1 LMEATMAFGTETLV
15 EVWRG
20 GRIESEHRGA
30 IAVVDAAGHLI
41 AHAGDVALTT
51 YLRSSAKPFQLLPL
65 LESGAADRLGF
76 TDRELAVIAGSHSGE
91 PRHLEAVQSILNKI
105 GLSDSALQ
113 CGVHVPFNAD
123 AARALRAANQPV
135 SVLHNNC
142 SGKHAGMLAQAIDRG
157 LSTADYL
164 DPHHPVQISIRQR
177 LAELADLDF
186 DAIGVGVDGCSAPC
200 FAMPLKNA
208 ARAFA
213 RLADAEST
221 RQAASTLAAARVV
234 QVMIDYPDMVAGED
248 RLDTDLMRA
257 ANGGTANGST
267 ANGSTANGSTA
278 NDGTV
283 NERAAHGRLFS
294 KGGAEGFHGVGVF
307 AHEGQPAFGVAWKV
321 GDGDGKRGGH
331 PAVIEALWQLGVLD
345 DAALVALKSYHA
357 WPITNHRGLEVG
369 EVKANFALKWA

>member
-1 LMEATMAFGTETLV
+1 MAFGTETLV

-20 GRIESEHRGA
+20 GRVESEHRGA
-30 IAVVDAAGHLI
+30 IAAVDARGRVLAHL
-41 AHAGDVALTT
+41 GDVELIS

-65 LESGAADRLGF
+65 IESGAADRLGF

-91 PRHLEAVQSILNKI
+91 PRHVEAVQSILNKI
-105 GLSDSALQ
+105 GLSDNALQ

-123 AARALRAANQPV
+123 AAQALRAAHQPI

-164 DPHHPVQISIRQR
+164 DPDHPVQIAIRQR

-186 DAIGVGVDGCSAPC
+186 GAIGVGVDGCSAPC
-200 FAMPLKNA
+200 FALPLKNA
-208 ARAFA
+208 ALAFA
-213 RLADAEST
+213 RLAEARGRMQDARGRMQE
-221 RQAASTLAAARVV
+221 ASILAAGRVA
-234 QVMIDYPDMVAGED
+234 QVMIDHPEMVAGEG

-257 ANGGTANGST
+257 TPGA
-267 ANGSTANGSTA
+267 
-278 NDGTV
+278 
-283 NERAAHGRLFS
+283 LFS
-294 KGGAEGFHGVGVF
+294 KGGAEGFHGVGVL
-307 AHEGQPAFGVAWKV
+307 AYDDQPAYGIAWKV

-331 PAVIEALWQLGVLD
+331 PAVIETLRQLGVLND
-345 DAALVALKSYHA
+345 DALAALKSYHT

-369 EVKANFALKWA
+369 EVRANFVLRVMVSPLRRAPGR